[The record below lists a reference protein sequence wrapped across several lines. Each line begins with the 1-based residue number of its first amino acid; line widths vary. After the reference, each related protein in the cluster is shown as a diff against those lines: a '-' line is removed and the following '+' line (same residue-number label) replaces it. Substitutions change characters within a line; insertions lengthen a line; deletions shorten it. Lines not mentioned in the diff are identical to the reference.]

1 MNQRKGLRTIERTKF
16 SRVLT
21 TRIALGLT
29 VGLGILSGWAVVMAG
44 AWEPWNVLAGG
55 LLVAGLLCG
64 AVAARP
70 IFRLDRLVRQLV
82 RTRTPTGHALEGY
95 RDNSHDNPTPRRQR
109 ALLQGVIDA
118 IPANIFLKDR
128 NGTWLLVNRAMSGT
142 YGLTIEEM
150 TGTTQQ
156 ELGRR
161 RGVPPAEVERFLAS
175 DRQVIDSGQP
185 VFIPEEPRT
194 INGHLRW
201 IQTTK
206 VPLEVE
212 GVGRCVLGVSA
223 DITARKE
230 MEDELQRAKDA
241 AEQAARAKSE
251 FLANM
256 SHEIRTPMNGIIGM
270 TDLALD
276 TELTPEQREYLD
288 TVQSSAGSLLSLLND
303 ILDFSKIEAG
313 KLDFELIDFSLR
325 DVLDDTMKALGFRA
339 QQKSLELACH
349 IMPDVPDAL
358 RGDPTR
364 LRQVL
369 INLVGNA
376 IKFTAAGE
384 VVVRIKTDALGDE
397 SVVLH
402 VAVTDTGI
410 GIPSDKQ
417 RAIFEA
423 FTQADSSMTRTH
435 GGTGLGLA
443 ISSRLVTMMGGCIQ
457 VESEAGCGST
467 FHFNPR
473 FAIQPSPP
481 AKAPP
486 VELERLYGLAVLV
499 VDDNATNRRILHDVL
514 LSWHMKPI
522 LTENGPAALAALE
535 QARHENRPF
544 PLVILDAQ
552 MPEMDGFAVAE
563 AIKQNPMHAGSV
575 VIMLTSAGLRE
586 DVARCREQGIKAYL
600 SKPVKRSDLL
610 ASITTVLAAQL
621 GAPEPTPAV
630 PANVTSQTARETRG
644 TLQIL
649 LAEDNAVNQLF
660 AVRLL
665 EKRGHAVVVVGTG
678 KAALEAWQTQ
688 QYDLIL
694 MDVQMPEMDGL
705 AATTAIRELE
715 TASSGGHIP
724 IIGLTAH
731 AMVGYKEQCLGAG
744 MDAYLSKP
752 LQVKDLFAAIEH
764 FCPSPSLH
772 A

>member
-1 MNQRKGLRTIERTKF
+1 
-16 SRVLT
+16 V
-21 TRIALGLT
+21 
-29 VGLGILSGWAVVMAG
+29 
-44 AWEPWNVLAGG
+44 
-55 LLVAGLLCG
+55 G
-64 AVAARP
+64 AVTLLARGLVVSGL
-70 IFRLDRLVRQLV
+70 IGGAFGWMCRLRRRVSPRISEPGQSKQAVRQEAGE
-82 RTRTPTGHALEGY
+82 RQDSHA
-95 RDNSHDNPTPRRQR
+95 PRRPR
-109 ALLQGVIDA
+109 ALLQDVIDA

-128 NGTWLLVNRAMSGT
+128 EGTWLLVNRAMSST

-150 TGTTQQ
+150 TGTSLR

-175 DRQVIDSGQP
+175 DREVIDSGQP
-185 VFIPEEPRT
+185 VFVAEEPRT
-194 INGHLRW
+194 IDGRLHW
-201 IQTTK
+201 VQTTK

-212 GVGRCVLGVSA
+212 GVGRCVLGVSV

-230 MEDELQRAKDA
+230 MEDELQRAKVA
-241 AEQAARAKSE
+241 AEQGARAKSE

-276 TELTPEQREYLD
+276 TELTPEQREYLGM
-288 TVQSSAGSLLSLLND
+288 VQGSAGSLLSLLND

-313 KLDFELIDFSLR
+313 KLDFEMIEFSLR
-325 DVLDDTMKALGFRA
+325 DLVDDTMKALGFRA
-339 QQKSLELACH
+339 HEKGLELACH
-349 IMPDVPDAL
+349 VMPDVPDAL
-358 RGDPTR
+358 LGDPTR

-384 VVVRIKTDALGDE
+384 VIVRVKTDTEGDD

-402 VAVTDTGI
+402 VAVTDTGL
-410 GIPSDKQ
+410 GISSEKQ
-417 RAIFEA
+417 PTIFEA

-443 ISSRLVTMMGGCIQ
+443 ISSRLVEMMGGRIQ
-457 VESEAGCGST
+457 VESEAGQGST

-473 FAIQPSPP
+473 FAIQKSPP

-486 VELERLYGLAVLV
+486 VEMELLHDLAVLV
-499 VDDNATNRRILHDVL
+499 VDDNATNRRVLQDVL
-514 LSWHMKPI
+514 LGWHMKPV
-522 LTENGPAALAALE
+522 LTDGGQMALAAME
-535 QARHENRPF
+535 QARLERRPF

-552 MPEMDGFAVAE
+552 MPDMDGFTVAQ
-563 AIKQNPMHAGSV
+563 AIKHDPKLSGSV

-586 DVARCREQGIKAYL
+586 DAARCRELGIKAYL
-600 SKPVKRSDLL
+600 SKPIRRSDLL
-610 ASITTVLAAQL
+610 SAIKAALAAQI
-621 GAPEPTPAV
+621 GAQGAAETDLLL
-630 PANVTSQTARETRG
+630 VTRHTLRESRG
-644 TLQIL
+644 RLQIL
-649 LAEDNAVNQLF
+649 LAEDNAVNQVL

-665 EKRGHAVVVVGTG
+665 EKRGHTVIVTATG
-678 KAALEAWQTQ
+678 KGALEAWEKARF
-688 QYDLIL
+688 DLIL

-705 AATTAIRELE
+705 EATRVIRERE
-715 TASSGGHIP
+715 KASGGHVP

-731 AMVGYKEQCLGAG
+731 ALVGYKEQCLEAG

-752 LQVKDLFAAIEH
+752 LQVKDLFAAIEG
-764 FCPSPSLH
+764 FCPNPQR

>member
-1 MNQRKGLRTIERTKF
+1 MNERKGLRTIERPKF
-16 SRVLT
+16 SRVLAA
-21 TRIALGLT
+21 RIALGLT

-55 LLVAGLLCG
+55 LLVAALLCG

-82 RTRTPTGHALEGY
+82 RALTP
-95 RDNSHDNPTPRRQR
+95 NSHTLREYGDKSQDNPTPRRQR

-161 RGVPPAEVERFLAS
+161 RGVPSAEVERFLAS
-175 DRQVIDSGQP
+175 DRQVIDGGQP

-194 INGHLRW
+194 INGSLRW

-230 MEDELQRAKDA
+230 MEDELQRAKVA

-276 TELTPEQREYLD
+276 TDLSPEQREYLGM
-288 TVQSSAGSLLSLLND
+288 VQSSAGSLLSLLND

-313 KLDFELIDFSLR
+313 KLDFELIEFSLR
-325 DVLDDTMKALGFRA
+325 EVLDDTMKALGFRA

-384 VVVRIKTDALGDE
+384 VVVRIKTDTVGDD

-410 GIPSDKQ
+410 GISSDKQ

-443 ISSRLVTMMGGCIQ
+443 ISSRLVAMMGGCIQ
-457 VESEAGCGST
+457 VESEAGRGST

-473 FAIQPSPP
+473 FVIQHSPP
-481 AKAPP
+481 ATAPP
-486 VELERLYGLAVLV
+486 VELEKLHGLAVLV

-514 LSWHMKPI
+514 LGWHMKPI
-522 LTENGPAALAALE
+522 LTENGQAALAAME
-535 QARHENRPF
+535 QARREGRPF

-563 AIKQNPMHAGSV
+563 AIKQNPTHAGTV
-575 VIMLTSAGLRE
+575 VIMLTSAGLRD

-610 ASITTVLAAQL
+610 ATITTVLAAQL
-621 GAPEPTPAV
+621 GPPDPTQAV
-630 PANVTSQTARETRG
+630 PPVVTPQTVPETRG

-678 KAALEAWQTQ
+678 KAALEAWQKH

-705 AATTAIRELE
+705 EATTAIRERE
-715 TASSGGHIP
+715 AASGGHIP

-752 LQVKDLFAAIEH
+752 LQVKDLFATIEH
-764 FCPSPSLH
+764 FCPSRH

>member
-1 MNQRKGLRTIERTKF
+1 MRKGLRTIERPKF
-16 SRVLT
+16 SRVLAA
-21 TRIALGLT
+21 RIALGLT

-55 LLVAGLLCG
+55 LLVAALLCG

-82 RTRTPTGHALEGY
+82 RALTP
-95 RDNSHDNPTPRRQR
+95 NSHTLREYGDKSQDNPTPRRQR

-161 RGVPPAEVERFLAS
+161 RGVPSAEVERFLAS
-175 DRQVIDSGQP
+175 DRQVIDGGQP

-194 INGHLRW
+194 INGSLRW

-230 MEDELQRAKDA
+230 MEDELQRAKVA

-276 TELTPEQREYLD
+276 TDLSPEQREYLGM
-288 TVQSSAGSLLSLLND
+288 VQSSAGSLLSLLND

-313 KLDFELIDFSLR
+313 KLDFELIEFSLR
-325 DVLDDTMKALGFRA
+325 EVLDDTMKALGFRA

-384 VVVRIKTDALGDE
+384 VVVRIKTDTVGDD

-410 GIPSDKQ
+410 GISSDKQ

-443 ISSRLVTMMGGCIQ
+443 ISSRLVAMMGGCIQ
-457 VESEAGCGST
+457 VESEAGRGST

-473 FAIQPSPP
+473 FAIQHSPP
-481 AKAPP
+481 ATAPP
-486 VELERLYGLAVLV
+486 VELEKLHGLAVLV

-514 LSWHMKPI
+514 LGWHMKPI
-522 LTENGPAALAALE
+522 LTENGQAALAAME
-535 QARHENRPF
+535 QARREGRPF

-563 AIKQNPMHAGSV
+563 AIKQNPTHAGSV
-575 VIMLTSAGLRE
+575 VIMLTSAGLRD

-610 ASITTVLAAQL
+610 ATITTVLAAQL
-621 GAPEPTPAV
+621 GPPDPTQAV
-630 PANVTSQTARETRG
+630 PPVVTPQTVPETRG

-678 KAALEAWQTQ
+678 KAALEAWQKH

-705 AATTAIRELE
+705 EATTAIRERE
-715 TASSGGHIP
+715 AASGGHIP

-752 LQVKDLFAAIEH
+752 LQVKDLFATIEH
-764 FCPSPSLH
+764 FCPGRH